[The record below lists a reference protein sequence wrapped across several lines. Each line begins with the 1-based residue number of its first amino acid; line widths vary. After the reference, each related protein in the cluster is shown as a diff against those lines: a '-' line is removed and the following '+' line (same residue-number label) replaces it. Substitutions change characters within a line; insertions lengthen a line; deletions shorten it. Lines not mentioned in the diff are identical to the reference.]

1 MKKITIATFV
11 VSSLLFMTSCSSD
24 LAELN
29 DDTKAFTTATP
40 ASLMASAQRR
50 YADFLANA
58 DLNQGNFRM
67 YAQQGCQTE
76 YVDEANYNMT
86 SRSMSNNNY
95 INLYR
100 DVLQDLNNAEQILK
114 KEKTLSNDEVLI
126 QKNKIAILE
135 IQMVN
140 AYQSLVDIFGNMPYS
155 QALDIN
161 NLTPI
166 YDNGET
172 IYTDLINRLNIAIAN
187 LDTQSDSFGSN
198 DLIYAG
204 NVTKWKKYANCVK
217 LKLGMHLVDI
227 NPTTAKA
234 IVESAYNSGLISSN
248 GDNAVFKYLNADP
261 NGNPFASLFFGSPH
275 YNPTQFLVNTLS
287 GLNDPRIDKFLD
299 PTSKIGGVYVG
310 AVYGKTSSYKSSSS
324 FNPTVKVRELPCLL
338 FDYAE
343 TNLLLAEATQ
353 RGFNVGGTAESYYN
367 KGITASMSYWG
378 VAATDVTT
386 YLLQPSVAFATATG
400 TPIQRIANQLWIAY
414 FNRGFEGWTE
424 YRRLDYPNLQ
434 APPTAVVEA
443 NGKVP
448 VRMIYSHLDK
458 SQNQANYTAAST
470 AIGGDFMTTKLFWD
484 KN

>member
-1 MKKITIATFV
+1 MKKITIATFAI
-11 VSSLLFMTSCSSD
+11 SSLLFLASCSSD
-24 LAELN
+24 LTELN
-29 DDTKAFTTATP
+29 DNTKAFTVATP
-40 ASLMASAQRR
+40 ASLMASAQKR

-58 DLNQGNFRM
+58 DVNQNNFRM
-67 YAQQGCQTE
+67 YAQQSCQTE
-76 YVDEANYNMT
+76 YVEEANYNMT
-86 SRSMSNNNY
+86 IRSMSDSNY

-114 KEKTLSNDEVLI
+114 KEKTLSDEEVQI

-161 NLTPI
+161 NLTPV

-187 LDTQSDSFGSN
+187 LDTQSTSFGSS
-198 DLIYAG
+198 DLVYGG
-204 NVTKWKKYANCVK
+204 NVGKWKKYANCVK
-217 LKLGMHLVDI
+217 LKLGMHLVDV
-227 NPTTAKA
+227 NPATAKA
-234 IVESAYNSGLISSN
+234 TVESAYNSGLISSN

-261 NGNPFASLFFGSPH
+261 NGNPFFNLFNGNPH
-275 YNPTQFLVNTLS
+275 YNPTQFLVNTLN

-310 AVYGKTSSYKSSSS
+310 AVYGKKSLYKSSSS
-324 FNPTVKVRELPCLL
+324 LNPQFRVRELPCLI

-343 TNLLLAEATQ
+343 TNLLLAEAAE
-353 RGFNVGGTAESYYN
+353 RGYNVGGTTESYYD
-367 KGITASMSYWG
+367 KGITASMAYWG
-378 VAATDVTT
+378 VASADVTN

-414 FNRGFEGWTE
+414 FNRGFEAWTE

-434 APPTAVVEA
+434 APPTAVAAA

-458 SQNQANYTAAST
+458 SQNSTNYAAASA
-470 AIGGDFMTTKLFWD
+470 AIGGDLMTTKLFWD